1 MATTITAPSQ
11 STAPRWLFAAFAAL
25 AAVALV
31 VALSVSLDSESN
43 SPATGVTPSAAQV
56 VGSADSLDHAEL
68 ERSGGL
74 GRLGRLDRP
83 RRLVRAS
90 DPRRGSPQRRERA
103 VGRVGPEPGPVP
115 GLLGDR
121 VQGTW
126 SFALPCTGR
135 GDDRCR
141 EGLAP

>member
-56 VGSADSLDHAEL
+56 VGSADSLDHASSSARVASAGSADSIDHAASSERL
-68 ERSGGL
+68 TPAEARRNAANERSAESGQS
-74 GRLGRLDRP
+74 RVP
-83 RRLVRAS
+83 SRA
-90 DPRRGSPQRRERA
+90 
-103 VGRVGPEPGPVP
+103 
-115 GLLGDR
+115 
-121 VQGTW
+121 
-126 SFALPCTGR
+126 F
-135 GDDRCR
+135 
-141 EGLAP
+141 